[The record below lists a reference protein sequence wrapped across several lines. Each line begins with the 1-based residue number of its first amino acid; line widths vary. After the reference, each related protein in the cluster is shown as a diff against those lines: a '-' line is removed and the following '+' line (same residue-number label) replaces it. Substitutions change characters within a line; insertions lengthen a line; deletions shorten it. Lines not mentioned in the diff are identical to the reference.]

1 MKGKKISL
9 SFYNRTNVLRIAYE
23 LLGKVLLSSFD
34 NNITAGRIV
43 EAEGYKSVNDSASHA
58 YGGRRTA
65 RNEDMYGRPGTSYV
79 YVCYGVHNMMNVVT
93 NKRGIPDAILIR
105 AVEPLVGLDIMLK
118 RAGKKDGDVS
128 VSSGPGNVSR
138 ALGISKGNSG
148 LSLLGNLLYILD
160 DGFSIA
166 DNRIGISKRIGVEG
180 AGYPDADYPYRFY
193 IKGNA
198 YVSGYPK
205 K

>member
-1 MKGKKISL
+1 MKGKKLSL
-9 SFYNRTNVLRIAYE
+9 SFYNRTNVLSIAYE
-23 LLGKVLLSSFD
+23 LLGKVLLSSID

-43 EAEGYKSVNDSASHA
+43 ETEGYKSVKDSASHA

-93 NKRGIPDAILIR
+93 NSRGIPDAILIR
-105 AVEPLVGLDIMLK
+105 AVEPLIGLDIMLK
-118 RAGKKDGDVS
+118 RTGKKSGDVS
-128 VSSGPGNVSR
+128 VSSGPGNVTR
-138 ALGISKGNSG
+138 ALGISKEISG

-160 DGFSIA
+160 DGFFLEEEQ
-166 DNRIGISKRIGVEG
+166 IGISKRIGVEG

-193 IKGNA
+193 IKGNT